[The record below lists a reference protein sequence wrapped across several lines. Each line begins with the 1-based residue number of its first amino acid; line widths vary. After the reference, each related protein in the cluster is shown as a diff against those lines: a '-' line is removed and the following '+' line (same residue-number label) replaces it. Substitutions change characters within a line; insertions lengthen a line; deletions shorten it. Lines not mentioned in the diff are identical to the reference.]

1 MRGYVRLC
9 VGVEYYVV
17 TDTETSVIVRSAASV
32 EPDTTLT
39 NCAPAKTVGSSA
51 TYREAA
57 TVTEYWVPSLYT
69 LLYVDPS
76 TDAWKVKDV
85 PVSVDGVTNATK
97 LPRPFRSRAELVVP
111 LDSIVTVDVL
121 NAEKED
127 MMLWSLV

>member
-1 MRGYVRLC
+1 M
-9 VGVEYYVV
+9 
-17 TDTETSVIVRSAASV
+17 
-32 EPDTTLT
+32 
-39 NCAPAKTVGSSA
+39 
-51 TYREAA
+51 
-57 TVTEYWVPSLYT
+57 YT

-85 PVSVDGVTNATK
+85 PVSVDGVTNATR